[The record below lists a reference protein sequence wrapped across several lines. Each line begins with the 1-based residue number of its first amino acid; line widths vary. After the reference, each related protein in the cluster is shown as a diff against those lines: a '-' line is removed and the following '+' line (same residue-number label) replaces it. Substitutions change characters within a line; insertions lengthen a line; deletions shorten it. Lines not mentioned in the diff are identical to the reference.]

1 MIISDLQYIETVENS
16 DVQGGWFDFSFADA
30 QADAIAVGNLSVALT
45 KTFSA
50 AVPGGA
56 QSSSRS
62 TAVSASGFK
71 DKKDDKKKDDKKD
84 KKDKKYK
91 KH

>member
-1 MIISDLQYIETVENS
+1 MIISDLQYIETVDNS
-16 DVQGGWFDFSFADA
+16 DVQGGGGWYDFSFADSK
-30 QADAIAVGNLSVALT
+30 ADAIAVGNVSVALT

-62 TAVSASGFK
+62 LAISSSG
-71 DKKDDKKKDDKKD
+71 KKKGGKK
-84 KKDKKYK
+84 KGK
-91 KH
+91 

>member
-16 DVQGGWFDFSFADA
+16 EVQGGWGFSFADSK
-30 QADAIAVGNLSVALT
+30 ADAIAVGDFSVALT

-56 QSSSRS
+56 QASSRS
-62 TAVSASGFK
+62 LAISSSG
-71 DKKDDKKKDDKKD
+71 KKKGGKKKGGNGDDHD
-84 KKDKKYK
+84 SD
-91 KH
+91 

>member
-16 DVQGGWFDFSFADA
+16 EVQGGWGFSFADSK
-30 QADAIAVGNLSVALT
+30 ADAIAVGDFSVALT

-62 TAVSASGFK
+62 TAISASG
-71 DKKDDKKKDDKKD
+71 KKKKGKNGKNGDDHD
-84 KKDKKYK
+84 SD
-91 KH
+91 

>member
-16 DVQGGWFDFSFADA
+16 DVQGGWYDLSFADSK
-30 QADAIAVGNLSVALT
+30 ADAIAVGNISVALT

-62 TAVSASGFK
+62 VAVSASGYK
-71 DKKDDKKKDDKKD
+71 DKKDDKKKDKPKK
-84 KKDKKYK
+84 KKKYD
-91 KH
+91 KHH